1 MPEGTR
7 QFRPGPYIC
16 DRSPMTVRGGG
27 VPTCFLGFRRKAEW
41 VRRFGASLPMRMT
54 ASWFGFFDPPDTRL
68 WRDRSAH
75 KSGLTL
81 IVIPTAASGPA
92 CSKLSRC
99 GLATAEHAARLARR
113 PTLTAPAH
121 ADVSKA
127 RVGTKKRAF
136 RSNKETGEKIKDAPP
151 WRSSLTKKAP
161 YKEIAV
167 GGSAAVWRALWGFG
181 DESLGA
187 ELGPERLARWICREA
202 WVRLSV

>member
-1 MPEGTR
+1 
-7 QFRPGPYIC
+7 
-16 DRSPMTVRGGG
+16 
-27 VPTCFLGFRRKAEW
+27 
-41 VRRFGASLPMRMT
+41 MRMT

-68 WRDRSAH
+68 RRDRSAH
-75 KSGLTL
+75 KSGLPL
-81 IVIPTAASGPA
+81 IVIPTAASGPS

-113 PTLTAPAH
+113 PTLTAPAR
-121 ADVSKA
+121 AGVSKA

-167 GGSAAVWRALWGFG
+167 GSSAAVRRALWGF
-181 DESLGA
+181 SRGA
-187 ELGPERLARWICREA
+187 GLEEVGQKRLPR
-202 WVRLSV
+202 SVCCKPRMSASG